1 MIPDAWRDERVE
13 KADYPRQHD
22 CWAWVALCV
31 VSFLCPGP
39 KREARHDGRLFVQAC
54 KLCDSTAGVHDIK
67 NDRRQSCVEALSRMF
82 RQPIILYTSVVA
94 TASSVSVVPRVQ
106 LVARARPS
114 ESKLLLCPRKSSG
127 GRGGWKMS
135 SLALEG
141 SVCVQTNRDAGRP
154 CADRVLL
161 VGHRPNRDGGRRL
174 LQSAHRQPVHLM
186 KPKESVTA
194 RRWYV
199 ERGCCPPRL
208 HSGGPQSTHH

>member
-31 VSFLCPGP
+31 VSLLCPG
-39 KREARHDGRLFVQAC
+39 REKHGTMVVFFVQAC

-114 ESKLLLCPRKSSG
+114 ESKSLLCARKSSG
-127 GRGGWKMS
+127 GGGGWKMS

-161 VGHRPNRDGGRRL
+161 VAHRPNRDGGRRL

-194 RRWYV
+194 RR
-199 ERGCCPPRL
+199 
-208 HSGGPQSTHH
+208 

>member
-1 MIPDAWRDERVE
+1 MRG
-13 KADYPRQHD
+13 QF
-22 CWAWVALCV
+22 L
-31 VSFLCPGP
+31 VSR